1 MRPINKGEAPSKK
14 FKQYKDVEPYLEA
27 RIGAYCSYCELP
39 LHHAPEVEHKES
51 KSCGGDLTAWENLLL
66 SCKYCNTRKGAI
78 VAAGEAGNY
87 LWPDQDDTFHVFSYE
102 QSIPRLNEAYL
113 TTQDPVVRQRA
124 ENLFKLVQLDHVPGC
139 IKDKDRRNKC
149 RNEAMNCA
157 RISKQGLQSM
167 ANEEDRRIYREQ
179 ILLLAKFSGFF
190 SVWMTIFHDDS
201 ETMKALIQAFPGTER
216 RFFVEN

>member
-1 MRPINKGEAPSKK
+1 MLLQA
-14 FKQYKDVEPYLEA
+14 KQETIFGQI
-27 RIGAYCSYCELP
+27 RM
-39 LHHAPEVEHKES
+39 
-51 KSCGGDLTAWENLLL
+51 
-66 SCKYCNTRKGAI
+66 
-78 VAAGEAGNY
+78 
-87 LWPDQDDTFHVFSYE
+87 DTFHVFSYE

-124 ENLFKLVQLDHVPGC
+124 ENLFKLVQLDHVPRC

-167 ANEEDRRIYREQ
+167 ANEEDRRIYRAQ

-201 ETMKALIQAFPGTER
+201 ETMKALIQAFPGTGTEIFR
-216 RFFVEN
+216 GKLKEFCMEELDAGAKLGDFLAYGEMACYTG

>member
-1 MRPINKGEAPSKK
+1 MRPINKGIAPAEK
-14 FKQYKDVEPYLEA
+14 FKQYKDAEPFLEK
-27 RIGAYCSYCELP
+27 RI
-39 LHHAPEVEHKES
+39 
-51 KSCGGDLTAWENLLL
+51 
-66 SCKYCNTRKGAI
+66 GAI

-149 RNEAMNCA
+149 RM
-157 RISKQGLQSM
+157 RL
-167 ANEEDRRIYREQ
+167 
-179 ILLLAKFSGFF
+179 
-190 SVWMTIFHDDS
+190 
-201 ETMKALIQAFPGTER
+201 
-216 RFFVEN
+216 